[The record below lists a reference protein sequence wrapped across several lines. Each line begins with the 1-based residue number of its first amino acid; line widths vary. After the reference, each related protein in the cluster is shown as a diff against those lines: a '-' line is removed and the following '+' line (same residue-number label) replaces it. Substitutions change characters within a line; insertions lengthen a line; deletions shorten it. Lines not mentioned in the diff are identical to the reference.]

1 MKSVF
6 IMSAIIGLFHG
17 IVLYSQDN
25 LQDNGYSKIFYP
37 NGKVSSEGYM
47 RNGKPDGYWKTYYPT
62 GVIKSEGNRRN
73 HLLDSTWNFYN
84 ELGDTLQ
91 KVNYILGKRNGYTI
105 EYFVASSKDPMNK
118 EKVMSKE
125 LYINDKK
132 EGLSI
137 YYHPNGQI
145 KEEVQY
151 INSKRNGLSK
161 EYDDKGNVITIMNY
175 NNGILTEREKINRFD
190 ERGLK
195 QGVWRTYYSN
205 GKIKSEINYKD
216 NVLDGS
222 FKEYDENGNVNLILH
237 YTKGNIVEEKDTSA
251 LDIVISNQ
259 YDSLGRLIFSGSYR
273 NNIPVGIHRIYDGTG
288 KVINGYIYSNYGLKL
303 GEGIIDNEGKKEGA
317 WTYFGE
323 DGNVRSNGTYVNNL
337 EQGIWKFFFVNG
349 KTEQTGVYKNGK
361 ADGAWKWF
369 FENGGMKRE
378 EEYYNGKEEGTYAE
392 YDTIGELITSG
403 TYFDGQKEGEWYYKV
418 GDYTEKGKY
427 IGDLKDGK
435 WQAFYSN
442 GKLKYEGNYIQGNP
456 DGEHLFYYNN
466 GKVKEINYYV
476 MGISVKN
483 WKKFDENGTLLI
495 TITYKDNKEFRI
507 NGEKIGFTDNDVKL
521 IR

>member
-1 MKSVF
+1 MKNVL
-6 IMSAIIGLFHG
+6 IMSILIGLFHG
-17 IVLYSQDN
+17 IYIYSQDI
-25 LQDNGYSKIFYP
+25 LEDNGYNKIYYP

-47 RNGKPDGYWKTYYPT
+47 KNGKPEGYWKTYYPT
-62 GVIKSEGNRRN
+62 GVLKSEGNRRN

-91 KVNYILGKRNGYTI
+91 KVNYIMGKRNGYTI
-105 EYFVASSKDPMNK
+105 EYFGASLKDPMNK
-118 EKVMSKE
+118 GKIKSRE

-151 INSKRNGLSK
+151 LSNKRNGLSK
-161 EYDDKGNVITIMNY
+161 EFEEKGNVITIMNY
-175 NNGILTEREKINRFD
+175 INGILTEREKVNRSD
-190 ERGLK
+190 EKGLK
-195 QGVWRTYYSN
+195 QGIWRTYYNN
-205 GKIKSEINYKD
+205 GKIKSETNYKD
-216 NVLDGS
+216 NLLDGP
-222 FKEYDENGNVNLILH
+222 FKEYDENGNISLILH

-251 LDIVISNQ
+251 LDIVISNK

-273 NNIPVGIHRIYDGTG
+273 NNIPVGIHRIYDETG
-288 KVINGYIYSNYGLKL
+288 KVISGYIYNNYGAML
-303 GEGIIDNEGKKEGA
+303 GKGIIDNEGKKEGV
-317 WTYFGE
+317 WTYFDE
-323 DGNVRSNGTYVNNL
+323 QGNIKSNGTYVNNL
-337 EQGIWKFFFVNG
+337 EQGMWKFFFVNG

-369 FENGGMKRE
+369 FNNGSIKRE
-378 EEYYNGKEEGTYAE
+378 EEYYNGKEEGTYTE
-392 YDTIGELITSG
+392 YDTTGELIASG
-403 TYFDGQKEGEWYYKV
+403 TYFDGQKEGEWFYKV
-418 GDYTEKGKY
+418 GDYAEKGKF

-456 DGEHLFYYNN
+456 DGEHVFYYNN

-476 MGISVKN
+476 MGISVKS
-483 WKKFDENGTLLI
+483 WKKFDENGILLI
-495 TITYKDNKEFRI
+495 TITYKDNKEYRI

-521 IR
+521 IQ